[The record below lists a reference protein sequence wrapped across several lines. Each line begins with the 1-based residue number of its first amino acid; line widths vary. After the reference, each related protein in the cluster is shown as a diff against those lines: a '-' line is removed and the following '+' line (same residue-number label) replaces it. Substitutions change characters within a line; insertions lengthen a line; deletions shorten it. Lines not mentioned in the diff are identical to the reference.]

1 MTAQFALLVNHKLV
15 EMHGG
20 KIEVESKVN
29 KGTTF
34 TIFLPLTTET
44 EAEGLPAETDKLLE
58 SALVNE

>member
-1 MTAQFALLVNHKLV
+1 
-15 EMHGG
+15 MHGG

>member
-1 MTAQFALLVNHKLV
+1 
-15 EMHGG
+15 MHGG

-44 EAEGLPAETDKLLE
+44 KADGLPAETDKLVE
-58 SALVNE
+58 STLVNE